1 MDFFMLIKEKK
12 KEIINDLTDKLSRH
26 KAVVFFDYTG
36 LKVNDSQRLRDK
48 LREEGIDCQ
57 VSRKTLID
65 LALEKAGFKDVKVR
79 EMAGQPAL
87 AFGYED
93 EILPAKIIYDFSKKN
108 ENVKVLSGLVNG
120 EYLDNE
126 AIINLAQLPSKQ
138 ELLAK
143 LVGGIASPLSGL
155 NNVLS
160 GNLKK
165 LIYLLK
171 NCKI

>member
-1 MDFFMLIKEKK
+1 MLTKEKK
-12 KEIINDLTDKLSRH
+12 KEIIDGLADKLCRQ

-36 LKVNDSQRLRDK
+36 LKVNDSQKLRDK
-48 LREEGIDCQ
+48 LREKGIDCQ

-65 LALEKAGFKDVKVR
+65 LALEKAGFKEVKVK
-79 EMAGQPAL
+79 EMSGQPAL

-93 EILPAKIIYDFSKKN
+93 EILPAKIVYDFSR
-108 ENVKVLSGLVNG
+108 ENGQVKILSGLVNG
-120 EYLDNE
+120 EYLGNE
-126 AIINLAQLPSKQ
+126 AIVSLAQLPSKQ

-143 LVGGIASPLSGL
+143 LVGGISSPLSGL

-160 GNLKK
+160 GNLRK
-165 LIYLLK
+165 LIYILK